1 MGESVHEPDL
11 YWDNNAKGTLSL
23 LILSLLS
30 RRPMYGYE
38 IATTVSQDTGGAFQ
52 WKEGSLYPALHRLER
67 DGLIRSNWQGEP
79 GGRRRKYYDL
89 TENGQDALRE
99 RTESWGQLHLAV
111 NQVLEKSNEER

>member
-1 MGESVHEPDL
+1 MDAEL
-11 YWDNNAKGTLSL
+11 IKGTLSL

-38 IATTVSQDTGGAFQ
+38 IATTVAEDTNGAFQ

-67 DGLIRSNWQGEP
+67 GGLIRSQWQGVP

-89 TENGQDALRE
+89 TDDGRDALRE
-99 RTESWGQLHLAV
+99 KTECWGQLHQAV
-111 NQVLEKSNEER
+111 NRVLEKPSEGC

>member
-1 MGESVHEPDL
+1 VDTEL
-11 YWDNNAKGTLSL
+11 IKGTLSL

-38 IATTVSQDTGGAFQ
+38 IATTVARDTGGAFQ

-67 DGLIRSNWQGEP
+67 DGLIRSKWEGES

-89 TENGQDALRE
+89 TDEGREALRE
-99 RTESWGQLHLAV
+99 RIECWGQLHQAV
-111 NQVLEKSNEER
+111 NQVLEKSHEGR

>member
-1 MGESVHEPDL
+1 MDTEL
-11 YWDNNAKGTLSL
+11 IKGTLSL

-38 IATTVSQDTGGAFQ
+38 IATTVARETNGAFQ

-67 DGLIRSNWQGEP
+67 DGLIHSKWQGVP

-89 TENGQDALRE
+89 TDGGRDALRE
-99 RTESWGQLHLAV
+99 RAACWGQLRQAV
-111 NQVLEKSNEER
+111 NQVLEKSNEGR